1 MSDITDQL
9 CAENDALKERVER
22 LERELAHLKMLFER
36 SELQGA
42 NANED
47 TMREKLH
54 LKVVPKPNEDKPTV
68 QTTGATSPQPKP
80 QTPAREFLMPDGRPV
95 MIARHCVN
103 FCAQA
108 KEEGRTIVGVKG
120 AVSAMPLMIE
130 YAEFKEWW
138 RAK

>member
-1 MSDITDQL
+1 MNEETQQL
-9 CAENDALKERVER
+9 RAENDGLKESVARR
-22 LERELAHLKMLFER
+22 AQSFK
-36 SELQGA
+36 GA

-47 TMREKLH
+47 TTREKLH
-54 LKVVPKPNEDKPTV
+54 LKVAPKPNEDN
-68 QTTGATSPQPKP
+68 PQPKP

-95 MIARHCVN
+95 TIARHCVN
-103 FCAQA
+103 FCAKA

-138 RAK
+138 QTR

>member
-1 MSDITDQL
+1 MNEETQQL
-9 CAENDALKERVER
+9 RAENDARVAR
-22 LERELAHLKMLFER
+22 RAQSFK
-36 SELQGA
+36 GA

-54 LKVVPKPNEDKPTV
+54 LKVAPKPNEDK
-68 QTTGATSPQPKP
+68 PQPKP

-138 RAK
+138 QTR

>member
-1 MSDITDQL
+1 MNEETQQL
-9 CAENDALKERVER
+9 RAENDALKERVER

-54 LKVVPKPNEDKPTV
+54 LKVAPKPNED
-68 QTTGATSPQPKP
+68 KP

-95 MIARHCVN
+95 ISHGIA
-103 FCAQA
+103 
-108 KEEGRTIVGVKG
+108 
-120 AVSAMPLMIE
+120 
-130 YAEFKEWW
+130 
-138 RAK
+138 